1 MLNVTR
7 LYLLIFP
14 EPLLRSN
21 CWHCLHACLPW
32 WSKTP
37 RAWPRAFIEL
47 CCVSLQF
54 VNNCSLAKILT
65 VNSPRRRTLLGSV
78 CLTEFHSKSL
88 WFLRLLFWTTLHL
101 QFTHPRGIVPAI
113 GTESSFASET
123 FYCSVSKREVRPL
136 PDNRLDQ
143 FMRCYIL
150 SFVDEI
156 FGWY

>member
-1 MLNVTR
+1 MLQDCILWYFLNNYYVQIVGIVCMHVF
-7 LYLLIFP
+7 LG
-14 EPLLRSN
+14 E
-21 CWHCLHACLPW
+21 A
-32 WSKTP
+32 KP
-37 RAWPRAFIEL
+37 RARSSSCAVYL
-47 CCVSLQF
+47 CSSLTI
-54 VNNCSLAKILT
+54 VALYSSAKIFT

-78 CLTEFHSKSL
+78 CLTEFHSESL

-123 FYCSVSKREVRPL
+123 FCCSVSKREVRPL

-156 FGWY
+156 RGWY

>member
-37 RAWPRAFIEL
+37 RAFIEL

-54 VNNCSLAKILT
+54 VNNCSLAKIFT
-65 VNSPRRRTLLGSV
+65 VNSPRRQTLLGSV
-78 CLTEFHSKSL
+78 CLTEFHSESL

-101 QFTHPRGIVPAI
+101 QFTHPRGMKAHLQARLSIVQFQKEKFDLYQI
-113 GTESSFASET
+113 IVLISLCGVT
-123 FYCSVSKREVRPL
+123 FWVL
-136 PDNRLDQ
+136 
-143 FMRCYIL
+143 
-150 SFVDEI
+150 
-156 FGWY
+156 

>member
-37 RAWPRAFIEL
+37 RAFLEL

-54 VNNCSLAKILT
+54 VNNCSLAKIFT
-65 VNSPRRRTLLGSV
+65 VNSPRRQTLLGSV
-78 CLTEFHSKSL
+78 CLTEFHSESL

-101 QFTHPRGIVPAI
+101 QFTHPRGMKAHLQARLSIVQFQKEKFDLYQI
-113 GTESSFASET
+113 IVLINLCGVT
-123 FYCSVSKREVRPL
+123 FWVL
-136 PDNRLDQ
+136 
-143 FMRCYIL
+143 
-150 SFVDEI
+150 
-156 FGWY
+156 